1 MELDVLFFFF
11 LKEVSLTCIV
21 TRKELLPIS
30 LKQKKQVVQWVQIKY
45 LYIC

>member
-21 TRKELLPIS
+21 TERAPTYII
-30 LKQKKQVVQWVQIKY
+30 KQKQVVQWVQIKY